1 MSIRIVTRSM
11 QAAGGEGETKDSY
24 LEKVVKYIPSE
35 VVTAWMFAKSMI
47 KVAEGQS
54 NPALLWTAFGFGLLI
69 TAALKYKQTRLPLQV
84 AVSTGAFAV
93 WVFAL
98 GEPLASTPVL
108 QLYGTLS
115 LVGYTLVT
123 SLVNPD

>member
-1 MSIRIVTRSM
+1 MSIRIVTRTM
-11 QAAGGEGETKDSY
+11 QADGGVGETKDSY

-35 VVTAWMFAKSMI
+35 VVTAWMFAKSVL
-47 KVAEGQS
+47 KVAAGAS
-54 NPALLWTAFGFGLLI
+54 NPALLWAAFAFGILI
-69 TAALKYKQTRLPLQV
+69 TAGLKYKQTRLPLQV
-84 AVSTGAFAV
+84 AISTGAFAV

-98 GEPLASTPVL
+98 GEPLASTPTL

-115 LVGYTLVT
+115 LVGYTLLT